1 MASQLFF
8 SACPCT
14 CNQFFF
20 PPTCLAPMAHGGSVN
35 DPQYIDKSMLIRFVV
50 AVIFALQ
57 STWFKQEH
65 NRDIWK
71 THQHIQGWDFIF
83 PLYTAWPLYI
93 FPVTTFLGL
102 KWQCLLFHGK
112 ALGDDRRSFSYY
124 KAIPVVEKLPFKIES
139 ADQVK
144 DLPGIGKS
152 MQDHVRAHFCSNYY
166 VHISSL
172 D

>member
-1 MASQLFF
+1 MAPQLFF
-8 SACPCT
+8 SPCPCT
-14 CNQFFF
+14 RNQFFF
-20 PPTCLAPMAHGGSVN
+20 LQLVWHLWHMGGVSTIPSILVN
-35 DPQYIDKSMLIRFVV
+35 HMLIRFVV

-57 STWFKQEH
+57 SSWFKQEH

-71 THQHIQGWDFIF
+71 THQHIQGLDLIF
-83 PLYTAWPLYI
+83 PLYTSWPLYI
-93 FPVTTFLGL
+93 FPATTFLGL
-102 KWQCLLFHGK
+102 KWHCLLFHGK

-172 D
+172 V